1 MICLL
6 CPERSDVVVFFFGI
20 IIGVVIGGTA
30 VYAWLDHMFA
40 KYVKEVRDD
49 IANQLP
55 AAFDE

>member
-1 MICLL
+1 M
-6 CPERSDVVVFFFGI
+6 VFFFGI
-20 IIGVVIGGTA
+20 IIGAVIGGTA

-55 AAFDE
+55 GAFDE